1 MVERVVLVN
10 TRDES
15 LGTME
20 KMEAH
25 RKGRL
30 HRAFSV
36 FLFDAQDR
44 LILQRRAL
52 SKYHSP
58 GLWANTCC
66 SHPRQHESIAE
77 AGRRRLNE
85 EMGIDAELT
94 PMFTFIYRAEMGNGL
109 VEHELDH
116 VLVGHTS
123 KLPAINPDEVAEYRS
138 LSLTEIK
145 QDLELNPAHYTAW
158 FKIVFNRFAQEI
170 NQTALSC

>member
-1 MVERVVLVN
+1 MVEKVVLVN

-20 KMEAH
+20 KIEAH

-36 FLFDAQDR
+36 FLFDDRDR

-66 SHPRQHESIAE
+66 SHPREHESVIE

-85 EMGIDAELT
+85 EMGLDADLR

-116 VLVGHTS
+116 VLVGQTS
-123 KLPAINPDEVAEYRS
+123 KAPSINPDEVAEYRS
-138 LSLTEIK
+138 WSLAEIRE
-145 QDLELNPAHYTAW
+145 DLELNPSHYTAW
-158 FKIVFNRFAQEI
+158 FKIVFDRFAKEVHQP
-170 NQTALSC
+170 ALTC